1 MLARENF
8 LPSRPAVAAKIALPG
23 NETSSLGR
31 SSLIVAILF
40 FLDRLFC
47 ISLNTCIFYLFLSG
61 VTSDLPMV
69 CGGTPSEAGV
79 AWPMSV
85 RAEHVET
92 SDPAHLSGSQYF
104 RSGHQLIVL

>member
-31 SSLIVAILF
+31 SSLIVAILC

-47 ISLNTCIFYLFLSG
+47 ISLNDGIFYLFLSG
-61 VTSDLPMV
+61 VTYPWYV
-69 CGGTPSEAGV
+69 EAHPV
-79 AWPMSV
+79 RQEWPG
-85 RAEHVET
+85 
-92 SDPAHLSGSQYF
+92 PCL
-104 RSGHQLIVL
+104 